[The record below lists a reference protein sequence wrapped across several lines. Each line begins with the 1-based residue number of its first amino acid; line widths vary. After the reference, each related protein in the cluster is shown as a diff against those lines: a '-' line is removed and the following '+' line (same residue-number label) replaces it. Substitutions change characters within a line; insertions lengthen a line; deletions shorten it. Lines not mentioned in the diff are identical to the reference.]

1 MIPKDIKKRRES
13 VIFSGE
19 IGHNVG
25 PGGEIWSAPL
35 TRGEV
40 WRKCFQIEGRRR
52 MNAGDRFSVHG
63 GQSFLGW
70 K

>member
-1 MIPKDIKKRRES
+1 LKYRAEVRLEAGGRYRAMIPKDIKKRRES

-40 WRKCFQIEGRRR
+40 WRKCF
-52 MNAGDRFSVHG
+52 
-63 GQSFLGW
+63 
-70 K
+70 